1 MDVDVENDDTPRTR
15 IKRDDPHDLVL
26 LQNCDMHVI
35 RLQNQLEDL
44 SNPSFVAHIDDEMV
58 LKSMREE
65 TTRSME
71 KFKKIR
77 AKITCTSSS
86 DDDDGEKK
94 KRKNRSRRVLNV
106 SEWSSDEVKLQFT
119 RDRIRRAFK
128 TDEIYLLFFEKDR
141 NGLRDRLDT
150 VERESRLLNENN
162 NKNRGNKGKQGGG
175 EGGGAGA
182 REKLEGE
189 KIEILAAL
197 KNLGERLTEVEKLYL
212 REGLERGAMDDLE
225 MLDGVLS

>member
-86 DDDDGEKK
+86 DDEK
-94 KRKNRSRRVLNV
+94 RSRRVLNV

-150 VERESRLLNENN
+150 IERESRLLNDNN
-162 NKNRGNKGKQGGG
+162 NKNRGNKGKQGGR
-175 EGGGAGA
+175 EGGGVGA

-189 KIEILAAL
+189 KIEILVAL
-197 KNLGERLTEVEKLYL
+197 KNLGEKLTEVEKLYL
-212 REGLERGAMDDLE
+212 REGLERGAMEDLE

>member
-1 MDVDVENDDTPRTR
+1 
-15 IKRDDPHDLVL
+15 
-26 LQNCDMHVI
+26 
-35 RLQNQLEDL
+35 
-44 SNPSFVAHIDDEMV
+44 
-58 LKSMREE
+58 MREE

-86 DDDDGEKK
+86 DDEK
-94 KRKNRSRRVLNV
+94 RSRRVLNV

-150 VERESRLLNENN
+150 IERESRLLNDNN
-162 NKNRGNKGKQGGG
+162 NKNRGNKGKQGGR
-175 EGGGAGA
+175 EGGGVGA

-189 KIEILAAL
+189 KIEILVAL
-197 KNLGERLTEVEKLYL
+197 KNLGEKLTEVEKLYL
-212 REGLERGAMDDLE
+212 REGLERGAMEDLE
-225 MLDGVLS
+225 MLDGVV

>member
-1 MDVDVENDDTPRTR
+1 MDVDVENEDTPRTD

-26 LQNCDMHVI
+26 LQNCDLHVI

-44 SNPSFVAHIDDEMV
+44 SNPSFVARIDDEMI

-77 AKITCTSSS
+77 AKITCASSN
-86 DDDDGEKK
+86 DDDE
-94 KRKNRSRRVLNV
+94 NRSRRVLNV

-128 TDEIYLLFFEKDR
+128 PDEIYLLFIEKDR
-141 NGLRDRLDT
+141 GGLRDRLDT
-150 VERESRLLNENN
+150 IDRESRLMNDNN
-162 NKNRGNKGKQGGG
+162 NKNKRNKSKQGGG

-182 REKLEGE
+182 RE
-189 KIEILAAL
+189 
-197 KNLGERLTEVEKLYL
+197 
-212 REGLERGAMDDLE
+212 
-225 MLDGVLS
+225 

>member
-1 MDVDVENDDTPRTR
+1 MDVDVENDDTPRTTHM
-15 IKRDDPHDLVL
+15 KRDDPHDLVL
-26 LQNCDMHVI
+26 LQNCDLHVT

-86 DDDDGEKK
+86 DDEK
-94 KRKNRSRRVLNV
+94 RSRRVLNV

-150 VERESRLLNENN
+150 IERESRLLNDNN
-162 NKNRGNKGKQGGG
+162 NKNRGNKGKQGGR
-175 EGGGAGA
+175 EGGGVGA

-189 KIEILAAL
+189 KIEILVAL
-197 KNLGERLTEVEKLYL
+197 KNLGEKLTEVEKLYL
-212 REGLERGAMDDLE
+212 REGLERGAMEDLE
-225 MLDGVLS
+225 MLDGVV

>member
-1 MDVDVENDDTPRTR
+1 MDVDVENEDTPRTD

-26 LQNCDMHVI
+26 LQNCDLHVI

-44 SNPSFVAHIDDEMV
+44 SNPSFVARIDDEMV

-77 AKITCTSSS
+77 AKITCASSS
-86 DDDDGEKK
+86 DDE
-94 KRKNRSRRVLNV
+94 NRSRRVLNV

-128 TDEIYLLFFEKDR
+128 TDEIYFLFFEKDR

-150 VERESRLLNENN
+150 IERESRLMNDNN

-189 KIEILAAL
+189 KIEILVAL

-212 REGLERGAMDDLE
+212 REGLERGAMEDLE
-225 MLDGVLS
+225 MLDGVV

>member
-1 MDVDVENDDTPRTR
+1 MAR
-15 IKRDDPHDLVL
+15 
-26 LQNCDMHVI
+26 
-35 RLQNQLEDL
+35 
-44 SNPSFVAHIDDEMV
+44 IDDEII

-86 DDDDGEKK
+86 DDEK
-94 KRKNRSRRVLNV
+94 RSRRVLNV

-150 VERESRLLNENN
+150 IERESRLMNDNN

-189 KIEILAAL
+189 KIEILVAL
-197 KNLGERLTEVEKLYL
+197 KNLGEKLTEVEKLYL
-212 REGLERGAMDDLE
+212 REGLERGAMEDLE
-225 MLDGVLS
+225 MLDGVV

>member
-1 MDVDVENDDTPRTR
+1 M
-15 IKRDDPHDLVL
+15 L
-26 LQNCDMHVI
+26 LQNCDLHVT

-44 SNPSFVAHIDDEMV
+44 SNPSFVARIDDEMV

-77 AKITCTSSS
+77 AKITCASSS
-86 DDDDGEKK
+86 DDE
-94 KRKNRSRRVLNV
+94 NRSRRVLNV

-128 TDEIYLLFFEKDR
+128 TDEIYLLFFEKNR

-150 VERESRLLNENN
+150 IERESRLLNDNN
-162 NKNRGNKGKQGGG
+162 NKNRGNKGKQGGE
-175 EGGGAGA
+175 EGGGVGA

-189 KIEILAAL
+189 KIEILVAL

-212 REGLERGAMDDLE
+212 REGLERGAMEDLE
-225 MLDGVLS
+225 MLDGVV

>member
-86 DDDDGEKK
+86 DDEK
-94 KRKNRSRRVLNV
+94 RSRRVLNV

-150 VERESRLLNENN
+150 IERESRLLNDNN
-162 NKNRGNKGKQGGG
+162 NKNRGNKVKQGGR
-175 EGGGAGA
+175 EGGGVGA

-189 KIEILAAL
+189 KIEILVAL
-197 KNLGERLTEVEKLYL
+197 KNLGEKLTEVEKLYL
-212 REGLERGAMDDLE
+212 REGLERGAMEDLE

>member
-1 MDVDVENDDTPRTR
+1 MDVDVENEDTPRTD

-26 LQNCDMHVI
+26 LQNCDLHVI

-44 SNPSFVAHIDDEMV
+44 SNPSFVARIDDEMV

-77 AKITCTSSS
+77 AKITCASSN
-86 DDDDGEKK
+86 DDD
-94 KRKNRSRRVLNV
+94 KNRSRRVLNV

-150 VERESRLLNENN
+150 IERESRLMNDNN

-189 KIEILAAL
+189 KIEILVAL

-212 REGLERGAMDDLE
+212 REGLERGAMEDLE
-225 MLDGVLS
+225 MLDGVV

>member
-1 MDVDVENDDTPRTR
+1 MDVDVENDDTPRTTHM
-15 IKRDDPHDLVL
+15 KRDDPQDLVL
-26 LQNCDMHVI
+26 LQNCDLHLT

-86 DDDDGEKK
+86 DDEK
-94 KRKNRSRRVLNV
+94 RSRRVLNV

-150 VERESRLLNENN
+150 IERESRLLNDNN
-162 NKNRGNKGKQGGG
+162 NKNRGNKGKQGGR
-175 EGGGAGA
+175 EGGGVGA

-189 KIEILAAL
+189 KIEILVAL
-197 KNLGERLTEVEKLYL
+197 KNLGEKLTEVEKLYL
-212 REGLERGAMDDLE
+212 REGLERGAMEDLE
-225 MLDGVLS
+225 MLDGVV